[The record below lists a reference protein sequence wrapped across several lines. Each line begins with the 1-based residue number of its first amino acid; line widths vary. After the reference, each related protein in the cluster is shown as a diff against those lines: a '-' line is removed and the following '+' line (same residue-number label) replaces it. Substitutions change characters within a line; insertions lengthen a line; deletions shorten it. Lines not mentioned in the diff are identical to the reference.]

1 MPMDEIDRRL
11 LELLKQDAR
20 MSYVDLG
27 ARVGLSEAAVRRR
40 IKKLQD
46 EGIIKRFTV
55 DIEVGQGASALTL
68 VAVTPSTPTSQ
79 VSSRIKTLPGVQR
92 VYEITGQYDIAVLI
106 TASNIAEVNRCID
119 DIRKSEGVATTNTII
134 ILREIS

>member
-1 MPMDEIDRRL
+1 MSLDKIDRRL
-11 LELLKQDAR
+11 LELLEQDAR

-27 ARVGLSEAAVRRR
+27 VKVGLSEAAVRRR
-40 IKKLQD
+40 VKKLQD

-55 DIEVGQGASALTL
+55 EIEVGQGASALTL

-79 VSSRIKTLPGVQR
+79 VSSKIKTLSGVQK

-106 TASNIAEVNRCID
+106 TAPNIAEVNRCID

>member
-1 MPMDEIDRRL
+1 
-11 LELLKQDAR
+11 

-27 ARVGLSEAAVRRR
+27 VKVGLSEAAVRRR
-40 IKKLQD
+40 VKKLQD

-55 DIEVGQGASALTL
+55 EIEVGQGASALTL

-79 VSSRIKTLPGVQR
+79 VSSKIKTLSGVQK

-106 TASNIAEVNRCID
+106 TAPNIAEVNRCID

>member
-1 MPMDEIDRRL
+1 MRLDDIDRKL
-11 LELLKQDAR
+11 LDLLKQDAR
-20 MSYVDLG
+20 MSYVELG

-40 IKKLQD
+40 IKKLQE

-55 DIEVGQGASALTL
+55 EIEVGQGASALTL
-68 VAVTPSTPTSQ
+68 VSVMPSMPTSE
-79 VSSRIKTLPGVQR
+79 VSAKIKNLPGVQK

-106 TASNIAEVNRCID
+106 TGSNIAEVNKCID